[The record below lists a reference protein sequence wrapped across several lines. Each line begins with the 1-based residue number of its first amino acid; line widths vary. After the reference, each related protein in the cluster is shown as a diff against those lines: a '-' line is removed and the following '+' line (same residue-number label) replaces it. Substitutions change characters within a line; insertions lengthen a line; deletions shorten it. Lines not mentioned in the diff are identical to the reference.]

1 MTVYKI
7 QNVNKHLLI
16 QQIADLDNLLS
27 DANDVAMMIILALN
41 YLYSDTV
48 QILQAQWFIKCE
60 RYSADIEITEKYTN
74 YM

>member
-27 DANDVAMMIILALN
+27 DANDVANDDYSGAQLPIFRHRSNSTGAMIH
-41 YLYSDTV
+41 
-48 QILQAQWFIKCE
+48 Q
-60 RYSADIEITEKYTN
+60 
-74 YM
+74 M

>member
-1 MTVYKI
+1 MTVFAIAENICICKSVHCMTVYKI

-48 QILQAQWFIKCE
+48 QILQAQ
-60 RYSADIEITEKYTN
+60 
-74 YM
+74 